1 MGTVDPDRRSVCLSK
16 YKNMSKQIKGILCI
30 LSAAFFFSLMSVL
43 VRLAGDLP
51 TMQKALFRNA
61 VALIVSIII
70 LLRSKEKIAVNRSNV
85 RDLFLRAIF
94 GTIGLICNFYAIDNM
109 NISDANMLN
118 KLSPFFA
125 ILMSIF
131 ILKEKA
137 KTLDWIVVAI
147 AFAGAMF
154 VVKPGF
160 SMAAI
165 PGIVGFIGGFGAG
178 VAYTYVR
185 KLGISGVK
193 GPVIV
198 FFFSAFST
206 LVCIPFI
213 IFQYQPMSWKQFMFL
228 LFAGIAATGG
238 QLSITAAYT
247 FAPARD
253 ISVYDY
259 TQVIFAAIFGFFIF
273 AQQPDIFSVTGYVLI
288 IGVAVF
294 KYLYEKKKV
303 KT

>member
-1 MGTVDPDRRSVCLSK
+1 
-16 YKNMSKQIKGILCI
+16 MSNQVKGIFCI
-30 LSAAFFFSLMSVL
+30 LSAAFFFSLMTVF

-51 TMQKALFRNA
+51 TMQKALFRNG
-61 VALIVSIII
+61 VALIVSVVI
-70 LLRSKEKIAVNRSNV
+70 LLRSKEKFTATKSTV
-85 RDLFLRAIF
+85 RDLLLRAAF
-94 GTIGLICNFYAIDNM
+94 GTIGLTCNFYAIDHM

-137 KTLDWIVVAI
+137 KKMDWIVVVI

-160 SMAAI
+160 SMAAV
-165 PGIVGFIGGFGAG
+165 PGIIGFIGGFGAG
-178 VAYTYVR
+178 VAYTFVR
-185 KLGISGVK
+185 KLGMQGVK

-206 LVCIPFI
+206 LVCLPFAI
-213 IFQYQPMSWKQFMFL
+213 VQYQPMSWKQFLFL
-228 LFAGIAATGG
+228 FLAGIVATGG

-247 FAPARD
+247 FAPAKD

-273 AQQPDIFSVTGYVLI
+273 TQKPDVLSVIGYIVI

-294 KYLYEKKKV
+294 KFLYEKKKAA
-303 KT
+303 

>member
-1 MGTVDPDRRSVCLSK
+1 
-16 YKNMSKQIKGILCI
+16 MSNHIKGILCI
-30 LSAAFFFSLMSVL
+30 LSAAFFFALMTVF
-43 VRLAGDLP
+43 VRLSGDLP

-61 VALIVSIII
+61 VALIVSVVI
-70 LLRSKEKIAVNRSNV
+70 LLRSGEKPVISKTAI
-85 RDLFLRAIF
+85 RDLFFRAAF
-94 GTIGLICNFYAIDNM
+94 GTVGLICNFYAIDHM

-137 KTLDWIVVAI
+137 KKMDWIVVVI

-165 PGIVGFIGGFGAG
+165 PGIVGFLGGFGAG
-178 VAYTYVR
+178 VAYTFVR
-185 KLGISGVK
+185 KLGKSGVK
-193 GPVIV
+193 GPLIV

-206 LVCIPFI
+206 LVCLPFAVI
-213 IFQYQPMSWKQFMFL
+213 QYQPMNGTQFLFL
-228 LFAGIAATGG
+228 LLAGIAATGG

-247 FAPARD
+247 FAPAKD

-259 TQVIFAAIFGFFIF
+259 TQVLFAAIFGFFIF
-273 AQQPDIFSVTGYVLI
+273 AQQPDVLSVIGYILI
-288 IGVAVF
+288 IGIAIF
-294 KYLYEKKKV
+294 KFLYERKQ
-303 KT
+303 TNSR